1 MKKKRLPG
9 LSVSRETIRRLD
21 DPVLRFA
28 AGADTAGGPRCQNIT
43 ATIQTAEPTCG
54 ATDSVK

>member
-28 AGADTAGGPRCQNIT
+28 AGADTASPKCMNIT
-43 ATIQTAEPTCG
+43 GTIQTAEPTCG
-54 ATDSVK
+54 ATATER